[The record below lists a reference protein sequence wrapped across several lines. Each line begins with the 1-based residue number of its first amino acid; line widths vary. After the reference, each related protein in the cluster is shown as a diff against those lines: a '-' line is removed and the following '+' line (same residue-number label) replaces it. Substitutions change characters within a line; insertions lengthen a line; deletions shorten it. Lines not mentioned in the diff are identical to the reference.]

1 MVTTGPSPAAAGEP
15 ITHLL
20 TAPVTGTCT
29 PGPTR
34 LCLQDGRFA
43 VEARW
48 KAQGQEGTGQ
58 AVPLAGGDTGYFWF
72 FDQNN
77 VEVVLKVL
85 DGRPVTGKFWVFYGA
100 LSDVEY
106 TLTVTD
112 TETGKVKTYTNP
124 KGRLASVADT
134 GAF

>member
-1 MVTTGPSPAAAGEP
+1 MPRRGIAPSLRPRRLAAEE
-15 ITHLL
+15 
-20 TAPVTGTCT
+20 T
-29 PGPTR
+29 PGDER
-34 LCLQDGRFA
+34 QHGRGA
-43 VEARW
+43 EHERQRQQA
-48 KAQGQEGTGQ
+48 GTGQ

-72 FDQNN
+72 FDASN

-85 DGRPVTGKFWVFYGA
+85 DGRTLNGKFWVFYGA

-112 TETGKVKTYTNP
+112 TETGTVKTYTNP

-134 GAF
+134 RAF

>member
-1 MVTTGPSPAAAGEP
+1 VSGVISEGPASTQGEAIVATRAAVPTQCVA
-15 ITHLL
+15 
-20 TAPVTGTCT
+20 
-29 PGPTR
+29 GPTR
-34 LCLQDGRFA
+34 LCLSNGRFA

-48 KAQGQEGTGQ
+48 KNTGQ
-58 AVPLAGGDTGYFWF
+58 TGDGHAVTLTGDTGTFWF
-72 FDQNN
+72 FQESN

-85 DGRPVTGKFWVFYGA
+85 DGRPANGKFWVFYGA

-112 TETGKVKTYTNP
+112 TQTGVMKTYTNP